1 MQAERAADVARGE
14 RFMGRKPMIAGNWKM
29 YKTPGEAVALVQ
41 HINDL
46 LADAPDVASAVEAV
60 VCPPFV
66 DLKSVATVI
75 EFDKSAVKLAAQNV
89 YWETEGA
96 FTGEVSPRMLA
107 DVGCDYCVVG
117 HSERR
122 EMFGETDET
131 VNRKVKALLAVGI
144 TPIVCCGETLE
155 IRDAGDTDTFVRGQ
169 IRGALESLSADAAT
183 GIVVAYEP
191 IWAIG
196 TGRTP
201 TPEAAND
208 VARSIRATLGALFGQ
223 PVAIQTRILY
233 GGSAKPENIMLFL
246 PEPDIDGA
254 LVGGASLDAGSFVSM
269 LKTAKDFA

>member
-1 MQAERAADVARGE
+1 
-14 RFMGRKPMIAGNWKM
+14 MGRMPMIAGNWKM
-29 YKTPGEAVALVQ
+29 YKTPGEAVVLVQ

-46 LADAPDVASAVEAV
+46 LADEPGVLDCVEAV

-75 EFDKSAVKLAAQNV
+75 EFDKAAVKLAAQNV

-96 FTGEVSPRMLA
+96 FTGEISPRMLA

-122 EMFGETDET
+122 ELFGETDAT
-131 VNRKVKALLAVGI
+131 VNLKVTALLGAGI

-155 IRDAGDTDTFVRGQ
+155 TRDAGDTDSYVRGQ
-169 IRGALESLSADAAT
+169 ILGALEGLTADSAA
-183 GIVVAYEP
+183 GIVIAYEP

-201 TPEAAND
+201 TPESAND

-223 PVAIQTRILY
+223 PAAMQTRILY
-233 GGSAKPENIMLFL
+233 GGSAKPENLMLFM

-254 LVGGASLDAGSFVSM
+254 LVGGASLAADSFVSM